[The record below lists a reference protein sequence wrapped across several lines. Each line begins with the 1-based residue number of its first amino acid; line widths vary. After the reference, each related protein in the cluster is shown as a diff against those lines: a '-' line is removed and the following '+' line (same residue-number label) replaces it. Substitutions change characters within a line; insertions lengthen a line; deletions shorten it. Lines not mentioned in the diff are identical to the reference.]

1 MAQENLKK
9 QKPLEAV
16 KLPDLS
22 KMTDE
27 EIDAYAKEIYGK
39 LSSR

>member
-9 QKPLEAV
+9 QKPLEAI

-27 EIDAYAKEIYGK
+27 EIDAYAKEIW
-39 LSSR
+39 LSFSQK